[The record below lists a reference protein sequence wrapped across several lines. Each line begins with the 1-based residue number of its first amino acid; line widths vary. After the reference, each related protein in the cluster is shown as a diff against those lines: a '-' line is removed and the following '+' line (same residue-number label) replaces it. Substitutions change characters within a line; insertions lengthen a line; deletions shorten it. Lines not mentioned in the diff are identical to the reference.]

1 MVGVVPVRQYLDE
14 TVATT
19 LRDGMKEL
27 VKIRPEDPHAFLARY
42 LMKHKPNQKNA
53 DDDDAR
59 QTEKRS
65 GRKSSDGNKVETGIE
80 EERKE

>member
-1 MVGVVPVRQYLDE
+1 MRQYLDE

-42 LMKHKPNQKNA
+42 LMKHKPNQNA
-53 DDDDAR
+53 DAGDAR
-59 QTEKRS
+59 REKRS

>member
-1 MVGVVPVRQYLDE
+1 MRQYLDE

-42 LMKHKPNQKNA
+42 LMKHKPNQNA
-53 DDDDAR
+53 DADDAR
-59 QTEKRS
+59 WEKRS

>member
-1 MVGVVPVRQYLDE
+1 MRQYLDE

-42 LMKHKPNQKNA
+42 LMKHKPNQIA
-53 DDDDAR
+53 DADDAR
-59 QTEKRS
+59 REKRS

>member
-1 MVGVVPVRQYLDE
+1 MRQYLDE
-14 TVATT
+14 TVANT

-42 LMKHKPNQKNA
+42 LMKHKPNQNA
-53 DDDDAR
+53 DA
-59 QTEKRS
+59 QEKKRS
-65 GRKSSDGNKVETGIE
+65 GRRSSDGNRVETGIE

>member
-1 MVGVVPVRQYLDE
+1 MVVPVRQYLDE

-42 LMKHKPNQKNA
+42 LMKHKPNQNA
-53 DDDDAR
+53 DADDAR
-59 QTEKRS
+59 REKRS

>member
-1 MVGVVPVRQYLDE
+1 MVVPVRQYLDE
-14 TVATT
+14 TVANT

-42 LMKHKPNQKNA
+42 LMKHKPNQNA
-53 DDDDAR
+53 DDDDDAR
-59 QTEKRS
+59 REKRS

>member
-1 MVGVVPVRQYLDE
+1 MVVVPVRQYLDE

-42 LMKHKPNQKNA
+42 LMKHKPNQNA
-53 DDDDAR
+53 DADDDAR
-59 QTEKRS
+59 REKRS
-65 GRKSSDGNKVETGIE
+65 RRKSSDGNKEETGIE

>member
-1 MVGVVPVRQYLDE
+1 MVVVPVRQYLDE

-42 LMKHKPNQKNA
+42 LMKHKPNQNA
-53 DDDDAR
+53 DAGDAR
-59 QTEKRS
+59 REKRS

>member
-1 MVGVVPVRQYLDE
+1 MVVVPVRQYLDE

-42 LMKHKPNQKNA
+42 LMKHKPNQNA
-53 DDDDAR
+53 DDAR
-59 QTEKRS
+59 QEKRS
-65 GRKSSDGNKVETGIE
+65 GRISSDGNRVETGVE

>member
-1 MVGVVPVRQYLDE
+1 MRQYLDE

-42 LMKHKPNQKNA
+42 LMKHKPNQNA
-53 DDDDAR
+53 DDDDDAR
-59 QTEKRS
+59 REKRS

-80 EERKE
+80 EERKNERRSL

>member
-1 MVGVVPVRQYLDE
+1 MVVPVRQYLDE
-14 TVATT
+14 TVANT

-42 LMKHKPNQKNA
+42 LMKHKPNQNA
-53 DDDDAR
+53 DDDAR
-59 QTEKRS
+59 QEKRS